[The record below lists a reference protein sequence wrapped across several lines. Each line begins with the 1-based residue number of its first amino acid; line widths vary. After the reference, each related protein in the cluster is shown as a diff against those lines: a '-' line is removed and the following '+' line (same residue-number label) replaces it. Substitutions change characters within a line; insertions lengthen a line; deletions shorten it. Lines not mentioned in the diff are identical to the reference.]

1 MAKNTLK
8 ILLAGNKNFV
18 DGTPMAMNKCLT
30 TLQKYAHRQA
40 PHAIVLCC
48 SDSRVVFLIGAE
60 QSIVTILR
68 ALLWAPI
75 L

>member
-8 ILLAGNKNFV
+8 ILLDGNNNFV
-18 DGTPMAMNKCLT
+18 NGTPMAMNKCLT

-48 SDSRVVFLIGAE
+48 SDSRVVK
-60 QSIVTILR
+60 
-68 ALLWAPI
+68 
-75 L
+75 